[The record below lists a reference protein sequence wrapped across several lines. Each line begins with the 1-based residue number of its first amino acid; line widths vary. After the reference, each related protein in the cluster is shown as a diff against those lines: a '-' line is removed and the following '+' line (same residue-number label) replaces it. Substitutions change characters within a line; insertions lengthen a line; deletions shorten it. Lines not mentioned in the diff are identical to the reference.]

1 MHKSLRALREGRRTP
16 GPGGAAAAAAAA
28 AARYAGSA
36 RTINYLLIPSKKPVQ
51 VRPSGHTDAE
61 PRPARCTR
69 THPHGRP
76 RGRCFIDTYDGTLSG
91 RSCFKPQRDLTEKRA
106 RARLHTRAVRCLR
119 RSDRSSRVSPVRP
132 SPSPSICG
140 SGFHPFVRC
149 REPAESSPASLEISG
164 ERSPSDLAISRKW
177 TDEAA
182 RPEREPFRIA
192 GSRSFGV
199 IDN

>member
-16 GPGGAAAAAAAA
+16 GPGGAAAAAAA

-106 RARLHTRAVRCLR
+106 RARACTHAQSAPSAAPTVPREFR
-119 RSDRSSRVSPVRP
+119 RSGRVPLLLSAVPDFIRSSV
-132 SPSPSICG
+132 
-140 SGFHPFVRC
+140 
-149 REPAESSPASLEISG
+149 
-164 ERSPSDLAISRKW
+164 
-177 TDEAA
+177 AA
-182 RPEREPFRIA
+182 NPRNPPLPP
-192 GSRSFGV
+192 SRSAGR
-199 IDN
+199 DRRAT